1 MNVSPTVKKKWK
13 FFYELK
19 KCFCHLVPQIK
30 QCFGRTSFDV
40 FTKVLASSRT
50 MFRRRWSFLVTKRLL
65 KDEKG
70 LFFSSLW
77 VFSFEKHFLHTCN
90 WFCPQK
96 KKCIHNSMLLWKKDV
111 KMTVKEY
118 KIISSI
124 VKSYFRTLF
133 WPFLEK
139 RRNFEKYIL
148 CLVWWNEIGRN
159 TFPIDRH

>member
-1 MNVSPTVKKKWK
+1 MGFFPRVEKNAFVILSYKWNSVLKGQVLMCSQK
-13 FFYELK
+13 FLHYHER
-19 KCFCHLVPQIK
+19 CFV
-30 QCFGRTSFDV
+30 GDEV
-40 FTKVLASSRT
+40 F
-50 MFRRRWSFLVTKRLL
+50 WSL
-65 KDEKG
+65 KDFWRMKKD
-70 LFFSSLW
+70 FFPSPW

-96 KKCIHNSMLLWKKDV
+96 KKCTHNSTLLWKKDV
-111 KMTVKEY
+111 KMTAKEN
-118 KIISSI
+118 KIISSK